1 MVRVSTAVVQRN
13 IGAILA
19 GSKSAHPALQDSALN
34 VLDFTVRQGLYHPLE
49 VRAFS
54 MMRTNA
60 DLQVYANS
68 HLPRD

>member
-1 MVRVSTAVVQRN
+1 MARVSTAVVQRN

-49 VRAFS
+49 VCSLS
-54 MMRTNA
+54 MMRNNA
-60 DLQVYANS
+60 DFQVYANPD
-68 HLPRD
+68 LPRD